1 MCKCI
6 CYLDKFKINIFE
18 NKNTKKNMKKNN
30 YYIFF
35 TYSFIVLGFFITIIY
50 SIKYYQFSLYYY
62 KICLSNTTS
71 YICDKSDYLLFTVLY
86 FGILFAF
93 FTLLYRIFNSILY
106 FLDYCNCINRKNVSN
121 DFYDNDTNH
130 CDSDLPIDDLSIIE
144 VFPNPNLTDLKDIS
158 SQIAPPENVSDTLS
172 DTISETYDNELE
184 YNDVVINT

>member
-18 NKNTKKNMKKNN
+18 NKNTKKNKNN

-35 TYSFIVLGFFITIIY
+35 TYTFIVLGFFITIIY
-50 SIKYYQFSLYYY
+50 SIKYFQFSLYYH

-71 YICDKSDYLLFTVLY
+71 YICQKTDYLLFTVLY
-86 FGILFAF
+86 FGVLFAF
-93 FTLLYRIFNSILY
+93 FTLLYKIFNYILY
-106 FLDYCNCINRKNVSN
+106 FLHYCNCINRKN
-121 DFYDNDTNH
+121 
-130 CDSDLPIDDLSIIE
+130 DSDLPIDDLSIIE

-158 SQIAPPENVSDTLS
+158 SQIAPPENISDTLS
-172 DTISETYDNELE
+172 DTISETYENENDNENVNEIE

>member
-6 CYLDKFKINIFE
+6 CYIDKCKINIFDNNNN
-18 NKNTKKNMKKNN
+18 NKNKNN

-50 SIKYYQFSLYYY
+50 SIKYYQFSLYYH
-62 KICLSNTTS
+62 KICSSNTTF

-93 FTLLYRIFNSILY
+93 FILLYRIFNSILY
-106 FLDYCNCINRKNVSN
+106 FLDYCNCINRKN
-121 DFYDNDTNH
+121 
-130 CDSDLPIDDLSIIE
+130 DSELPIDDLSIIE
-144 VFPNPNLTDLKDIS
+144 VFPSPNLTVLKDIS

>member
-18 NKNTKKNMKKNN
+18 NKNTKKNN

-35 TYSFIVLGFFITIIY
+35 TYTFIVLGFFITIIY

-106 FLDYCNCINRKNVSN
+106 FLHYCNCINRKN
-121 DFYDNDTNH
+121 
-130 CDSDLPIDDLSIIE
+130 DSDLPIDDLSIIE
-144 VFPNPNLTDLKDIS
+144 VYPNPNLTDLKDIS